1 MRTLDILVLSWR
13 QLKERKLRSI
23 LTVLAIAVGVTT
35 IIALSAQVEGVKAGI
50 VQSLGKLGPDTILI
64 SSQGRTPF
72 TDADVER
79 LRGLEEASSVTP
91 LLMMNIKVTELDS
104 STTLIGVSASSLMN
118 YLGEVRLLEGEI
130 YQDAPSPQALIGSK
144 IAVDDAGQTRFRT
157 GQPILLQ
164 IGKRLTPMTVVGVLD
179 KYGSSMMIQADS
191 SVFVPLEYVK
201 TLTRGSGYTLIL
213 VKASNPEA
221 VDQLQEFLG
230 YVFGGRA
237 TILTVKQITNIVN
250 QITSM
255 VNILLLGIAGTSFIA
270 AALGTFNIMMI
281 SVLERVREIGVFKA
295 LGFRDRGVLLLYM
308 TQGMLLG
315 LFGSIAGIGFGTLVS
330 YALPAFAGSWGAG
343 FSSGQGMA
351 GQQQTS
357 GGGFGGM
364 GFMLSYTP
372 VIAPLYL
379 VVATVLSIVITLLS
393 TAYPAWRASRLS
405 PVEALRYE

>member
-50 VQSLGKLGPDTILI
+50 VQSLGKLGPDTIII
-64 SSQGRTPF
+64 SSQGRASF

-79 LRGLEEASSVTP
+79 LRDLEEVSSVTP
-91 LLMMNIKVTELDS
+91 LLMMNVKVTELDS
-104 STTLIGVSASSLMN
+104 STTLIGLPASSLTN

-144 IAVDDAGQTRFRT
+144 IAVDDAGQTKFRT
-157 GQPILLQ
+157 GQPILVQ
-164 IGKRLTPMTVVGVLD
+164 VGKRLTPMTVVGVLD

-191 SVFVPLEYVK
+191 SIFLPLEYVK
-201 TLTRGSGYTLIL
+201 TLTRSGGYTLIL

-230 YVFGGRA
+230 YIFGGRA
-237 TILTVKQITNIVN
+237 TILTVKQITNIVS

-255 VNILLLGIAGTSFIA
+255 INILLLGIAGTSFIA
-270 AALGTFNIMMI
+270 AGLGTFNIMMI

-315 LFGSIAGIGFGTLVS
+315 LFGSIVGIGFGTAVS
-330 YALPAFAGSWGAG
+330 YALPAAAGNLS
-343 FSSGQGMA
+343 FGQGMPT
-351 GQQQTS
+351 QQTS
-357 GGGFGGM
+357 FGGGAGM
-364 GFMLSYTP
+364 NFMSSYTP

-379 VVATVLSIVITLLS
+379 VVATALSIAITLLS